1 MREPPALRT
10 DSCRCHVQTGEVPAR
25 RHEVPPLRNAL
36 MRKMFMRR
44 VKDARGPGTMLGK
57 DGLLISLPK
66 GSKDINTKQFF

>member
-1 MREPPALRT
+1 
-10 DSCRCHVQTGEVPAR
+10 
-25 RHEVPPLRNAL
+25 

-44 VKDARGPGTMLGK
+44 VMDARGPGTMLGK

>member
-1 MREPPALRT
+1 MTPTPAIRPR
-10 DSCRCHVQTGEVPAR
+10 DFACIVPAR

-44 VKDARGPGTMLGK
+44 VMDARGPGTMLGK

>member
-1 MREPPALRT
+1 MTPTPAIRPR
-10 DSCRCHVQTGEVPAR
+10 DFACIVPAR

-36 MRKMFMRR
+36 MRKMFMRG
-44 VKDARGPGTMLGK
+44 VKGARGDGKTILGK

>member
-1 MREPPALRT
+1 
-10 DSCRCHVQTGEVPAR
+10 
-25 RHEVPPLRNAL
+25 VPPLRNAL

-44 VKDARGPGTMLGK
+44 VMDARGPGTMLGK